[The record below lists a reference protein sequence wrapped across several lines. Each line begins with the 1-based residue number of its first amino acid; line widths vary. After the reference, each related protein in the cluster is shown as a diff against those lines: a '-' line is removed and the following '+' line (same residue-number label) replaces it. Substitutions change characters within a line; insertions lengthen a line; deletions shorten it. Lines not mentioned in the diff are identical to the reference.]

1 MCGCVLD
8 IENETTGETNE
19 RSERGI
25 NGTPRALNAAMNR
38 RTRRYYTN
46 GGAAYV
52 RRQTYEMRVA
62 AAAAETEVAGNCV

>member
-1 MCGCVLD
+1 MCALD
-8 IENETTGETNE
+8 RENETSGETNE
-19 RSERGI
+19 GSERGI

-38 RTRRYYTN
+38 RARRYYTN